1 MEEWDMNRIKQ
12 MFSVALVLA
21 FAGLGLTAQAQVTDR
36 PYRVSTQ
43 QVRQLIQRIE
53 DRTATFRTSL
63 EASLNQSNSDNT
75 RAEDNVSLFVS
86 DFTSSVQ
93 RLHDRFDRRQSTASD
108 VQDVL
113 NRASRIDSFIRRTR
127 LGGGA
132 SSDWAALRV
141 DLNELAQ
148 DYNITW
154 RWNSQANNSAG
165 NYPSNNYPS
174 GNYPTNNYPTNNYPS
189 GNRGYANR
197 LTGTYQLDT
206 TRSDDARNIANSAV
220 RSLPYRDRQRVLDS
234 LTARLE
240 SPTTLAIDLRGRNVT
255 IASTRRAQFSF
266 DADGVEHVE
275 TGADGHEVRVRAT
288 LNGDQLAITS
298 SGDRD
303 RESDFNVT
311 FEPIDNGRSLRVT
324 RRISN
329 VNLNTPVTV
338 VSVYQRTSDVAQ
350 LDIYNGSTTN
360 YPGTG
365 TVATSGDFI
374 VPDGTELVTVL
385 NNNLTTR
392 DTRENDR
399 FTMTVRSPSQYDGAT
414 INGYVSNVTRSGR
427 ATGRSQL
434 TLNFESI
441 TMRDGRSYRFAG
453 IAESVQTA
461 NGETVRVDNEGAVR
475 DNNRTTTTEKRA
487 AVGTG
492 IGAIIGAIAGGGKGA
507 AIGAVLGAGAGAGS
521 VYAEG
526 RDDLELLSGTQVTV
540 RASGPR

>member
-1 MEEWDMNRIKQ
+1 MEEWEMNRIKQ

-21 FAGLGLTAQAQVTDR
+21 FACLSLTGQAQVTQR
-36 PYRVSTQ
+36 PYRVSSQ

-63 EASLNQSNSDNT
+63 EASLNQSNSNNT

-132 SSDWAALRV
+132 ASDWAALRV

-154 RWNSQANNSAG
+154 RWNSQTNTT
-165 NYPSNNYPS
+165 SNNYPS
-174 GNYPTNNYPTNNYPS
+174 GNYPTNNYPS
-189 GNRGYANR
+189 DNRGYANR

-206 TRSDDARNIANSAV
+206 TRSDDARNIANNAA

-266 DADGVEHVE
+266 DADGIEHVE
-275 TGADGHEVRVRAT
+275 TSASGNQVRVRAT
-288 LNGDQLAITS
+288 LNGEQLAIAS
-298 SGDRD
+298 SGDR
-303 RESDFNVT
+303 ENDFNVT

-324 RRISN
+324 RRIMN
-329 VNLNTPVTV
+329 ANLNTPVTV

-350 LDIYNGSTTN
+350 LNIYNGSTTN
-360 YPGTG
+360 YPSTG
-365 TVATSGDFI
+365 TVATSGDFL
-374 VPDGTELVTVL
+374 VPDGTELVATL

-475 DNNRTTTTEKRA
+475 DNNRTTTTEQRA
-487 AVGTG
+487 AIGTG

-507 AIGAVLGAGAGAGS
+507 AIGAIVGAGAGAGS

-526 RDDLELLSGTQVTV
+526 RDDLELLNGTQVTV